1 MFLVSPDELLSSGSV
16 EVVRLCDPH
25 TGGGAMYV
33 LDKVKKTLHEIKEFD
48 EGHRYIIYYYYIYL

>member
-1 MFLVSPDELLSSGSV
+1 MFLVSPDELLSSGSA

-33 LDKVKKTLHEIKEFD
+33 LDKDKKTLHEIKEFD
-48 EGHRYIIYYYYIYL
+48 EGHRYIIICIYL